1 MRRCD
6 REEIDPPWP
15 RLAEDCF
22 CDERDEGF
30 HLYAP
35 DPLVRRAWGVAT
47 RRSIGFTARP
57 WPIVAERVAAHLRDY
72 VTLP

>member
-15 RLAEDCF
+15 RLPSDGWDAL
-22 CDERDEGF
+22 RDLHEIVS
-30 HLYAP
+30 
-35 DPLVRRAWGVAT
+35 DPLLRRACGIDT
-47 RRSIGFTARP
+47 RARIGFTARP
-57 WPIVAERVAAHLRDY
+57 WPIVAERVTEHLRDS